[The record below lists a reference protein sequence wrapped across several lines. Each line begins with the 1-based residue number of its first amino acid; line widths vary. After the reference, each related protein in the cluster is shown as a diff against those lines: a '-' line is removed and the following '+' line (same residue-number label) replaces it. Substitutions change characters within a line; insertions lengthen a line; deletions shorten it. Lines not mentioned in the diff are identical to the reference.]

1 MSHESAPL
9 LNRGA
14 SARAADGGLLGDDLA
29 SDVRGG
35 RGWGNR
41 AWLLACGAAVV
52 GATAIAGVS
61 SSATIRASLGAAASG
76 GDSAF
81 GGARVRA
88 SLRGSSA
95 SARGDRWGDF
105 ISPDRATL
113 GEANALANQ
122 MEQWYTQQPDL
133 LHVPST
139 GPAAKVVQM
148 QQPQETYEPEKAAA
162 TWDKAPA
169 EGSMDAQWNAGSA
182 SDGASVYAAS
192 GDQVASIGEEWHS
205 LYDSIDPT
213 IPLADDFDKK
223 WRWMDWNAAT
233 VQGYVLNS
241 KTFSEAM
248 DRNSG
253 GFIVLHAV
261 NGLGNRI
268 RAFSAAKL
276 LANQKGR
283 KLIVIW
289 ERDDSLDA
297 PIATMLTPSF
307 LRDSFIIEEWPERL
321 NSASADL
328 AAYKSRGKTGAKP
341 MFSTWHDATTD
352 WGKAHIGEVLR
363 DPETWTGAVF
373 IKSSHAE
380 LQLNKEEY
388 DFVSAGMGDFQP
400 SKDVSN
406 MMKSVPLA
414 SKTDDEMISMHIRAG
429 EDAKLSKDLSLAG
442 EAAAEIQLI
451 DSYRRKCSVD
461 SFVNTLV
468 RRAPDAVQRGI
479 DIFVA
484 ADEPSDVDDL
494 RARLPN
500 NKIYALDRPDYC
512 NHGYNRARE
521 TECMV
526 YAVADLFLLSRNPGP
541 MLRSKFSSF
550 SDFAN
555 YYRKRSGRLQ
565 GKGFL
570 VNGCEDDGGSDG
582 VLTASLGHDEAPRL
596 GKSSVSSSKP
606 SSSTSEESSSAS
618 VRNAPVAKTL
628 VGKKVKAKFAMGV
641 EGAGFDSVD
650 SKLPAGL
657 SEFAVDADCAHA
669 WFAQCVPKVSSAS
682 SAPKLGDVAD
692 ASGDLGGNSWTDV
705 AATYVTKYHYAAS
718 LGSEVTCPKTAVG
731 KGCEGST
738 AGFFRALKG
747 ASAGLG
753 KRDVAEVD
761 MNALIERGASV
772 AVTYPVHVAGSELTF
787 PEVGP
792 MAKMAEKEG
801 VDLTISAVH
810 RDPIAATVD
819 SVSGGPA
826 PHATLGDV
834 IGSLERQ
841 ATGYREIS
849 TQLGGLAPEF
859 YECVATDG
867 KESVEEYKPAAVGGK
882 VRRALLEV
890 AHRIAPKSFQDSV
903 IEPRVMEAYDALGAD
918 AFFYYAHFAP
928 EKAKMPAGEKMG
940 AATRVT
946 MKERV
951 KLIKGVQRGLGRALN
966 KMEMLEYVKAENDA
980 YAAYFAL
987 RTGPCR
993 R

>member
-205 LYDSIDPT
+205 LYDSVDPT

-223 WRWMDWNAAT
+223 WRWMDWTAAT

-276 LANQKGR
+276 LAIQKGR

-363 DPETWTGAVF
+363 DPETLTGAVF

-380 LQLNKEEY
+380 LQLNKE
-388 DFVSAGMGDFQP
+388 
-400 SKDVSN
+400 
-406 MMKSVPLA
+406 
-414 SKTDDEMISMHIRAG
+414 
-429 EDAKLSKDLSLAG
+429 
-442 EAAAEIQLI
+442 
-451 DSYRRKCSVD
+451 
-461 SFVNTLV
+461 
-468 RRAPDAVQRGI
+468 
-479 DIFVA
+479 
-484 ADEPSDVDDL
+484 
-494 RARLPN
+494 
-500 NKIYALDRPDYC
+500 
-512 NHGYNRARE
+512 
-521 TECMV
+521 
-526 YAVADLFLLSRNPGP
+526 
-541 MLRSKFSSF
+541 
-550 SDFAN
+550 
-555 YYRKRSGRLQ
+555 
-565 GKGFL
+565 
-570 VNGCEDDGGSDG
+570 
-582 VLTASLGHDEAPRL
+582 
-596 GKSSVSSSKP
+596 
-606 SSSTSEESSSAS
+606 
-618 VRNAPVAKTL
+618 
-628 VGKKVKAKFAMGV
+628 
-641 EGAGFDSVD
+641 
-650 SKLPAGL
+650 
-657 SEFAVDADCAHA
+657 
-669 WFAQCVPKVSSAS
+669 
-682 SAPKLGDVAD
+682 
-692 ASGDLGGNSWTDV
+692 
-705 AATYVTKYHYAAS
+705 
-718 LGSEVTCPKTAVG
+718 
-731 KGCEGST
+731 
-738 AGFFRALKG
+738 
-747 ASAGLG
+747 
-753 KRDVAEVD
+753 
-761 MNALIERGASV
+761 
-772 AVTYPVHVAGSELTF
+772 
-787 PEVGP
+787 
-792 MAKMAEKEG
+792 
-801 VDLTISAVH
+801 
-810 RDPIAATVD
+810 
-819 SVSGGPA
+819 
-826 PHATLGDV
+826 
-834 IGSLERQ
+834 
-841 ATGYREIS
+841 
-849 TQLGGLAPEF
+849 
-859 YECVATDG
+859 
-867 KESVEEYKPAAVGGK
+867 
-882 VRRALLEV
+882 
-890 AHRIAPKSFQDSV
+890 
-903 IEPRVMEAYDALGAD
+903 
-918 AFFYYAHFAP
+918 
-928 EKAKMPAGEKMG
+928 
-940 AATRVT
+940 
-946 MKERV
+946 
-951 KLIKGVQRGLGRALN
+951 
-966 KMEMLEYVKAENDA
+966 
-980 YAAYFAL
+980 
-987 RTGPCR
+987 
-993 R
+993 